1 MAANLQDKMS
11 NSSKSE
17 DEHTKDTVMDKEKE
31 DSATLD
37 ERLSHTS
44 SAKNE
49 QVKASCAQKIVSA
62 RGRNIERM
70 MYPYVNL
77 KACLTTFYLPWL
89 LWLSLNFWATRKK
102 IQKNKI
108 YASGQKTRQ
117 SNSIERSREK
127 NSPQHLRSKPSY
139 KKVDPDEDEGEDK
152 IVQMMDELEFD
163 D

>member
-17 DEHTKDTVMDKEKE
+17 VEHTKDTVMDKEKE

-37 ERLSHTS
+37 ERMSHTS

-89 LWLSLNFWATRKK
+89 LWLSLNFWQQEKRYKK
-102 IQKNKI
+102 IRFTLVAKK
-108 YASGQKTRQ
+108 
-117 SNSIERSREK
+117 
-127 NSPQHLRSKPSY
+127 LPSY

>member
-37 ERLSHTS
+37 ERMSHTS

-49 QVKASCAQKIVSA
+49 QVKASCARKIVSA

-77 KACLTTFYLPWL
+77 K
-89 LWLSLNFWATRKK
+89 
-102 IQKNKI
+102 
-108 YASGQKTRQ
+108 

>member
-1 MAANLQDKMS
+1 MS

-37 ERLSHTS
+37 ERMSHTS

-49 QVKASCAQKIVSA
+49 QK
-62 RGRNIERM
+62 
-70 MYPYVNL
+70 Y
-77 KACLTTFYLPWL
+77 
-89 LWLSLNFWATRKK
+89 RKDD
-102 IQKNKI
+102 
-108 YASGQKTRQ
+108 

>member
-37 ERLSHTS
+37 ERMSHTS

-49 QVKASCAQKIVSA
+49 QVKASCARKIVSA

-70 MYPYVNL
+70 MYPY
-77 KACLTTFYLPWL
+77 
-89 LWLSLNFWATRKK
+89 
-102 IQKNKI
+102 
-108 YASGQKTRQ
+108 

-127 NSPQHLRSKPSY
+127 NFPQHLRSKPSY